1 MIVIIGSDHA
11 GFTLKKKIIEYLETK
26 YYKVIDVGCLDGERC
41 DYPIYAKKLCDSVI
55 NNQCIGI
62 LICGSGIGM
71 SMAANRHNGI
81 RCALCYNTYA
91 AKMARSH
98 TNANV
103 LALGERVIGSDLA
116 INIVEKFLTEPFLG
130 GHYQIRLELF

>member
-1 MIVIIGSDHA
+1 MNIIIGSDHA
-11 GFTLKKKIIEYLETK
+11 GFTLKKKIIEYLEIK
-26 YYKVIDVGCLDGERC
+26 NYKVYDIGCLDGERC

-130 GHYQIRLELF
+130 GHYQLRLELF

>member
-41 DYPIYAKKLCDSVI
+41 DYPIYANKLCNSVI